1 MNPEIDM
8 SERTRSGNPR
18 TRGSSTKSKDDVTS
32 ANPAESN
39 TSTSTPG
46 ESGSNRAT
54 GGGLAQDTVEAAKGL
69 AQSVTAQASNLAS
82 NIGQELSSTAEARVA
97 SGADALRGFAKAIQ
111 TAAQELDSQ
120 SPQVARHMRDAA
132 GQVEAFSDTIRNR
145 KVGDLLN
152 AASDLARSQPTAFI
166 TGAVVAG
173 FALARFFKSSG
184 ASPRGSDSAQESQD
198 APPHYAP

>member
-1 MNPEIDM
+1 
-8 SERTRSGNPR
+8 
-18 TRGSSTKSKDDVTS
+18 
-32 ANPAESN
+32 
-39 TSTSTPG
+39 
-46 ESGSNRAT
+46 
-54 GGGLAQDTVEAAKGL
+54 LARDTVEAAKGL

-184 ASPRGSDSAQESQD
+184 ASPRVSESAQQSQD